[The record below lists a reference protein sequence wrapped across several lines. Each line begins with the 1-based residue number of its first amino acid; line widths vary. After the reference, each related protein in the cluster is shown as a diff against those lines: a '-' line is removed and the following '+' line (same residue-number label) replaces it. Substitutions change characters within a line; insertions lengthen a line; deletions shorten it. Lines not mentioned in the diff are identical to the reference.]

1 MKTKRTWCVPL
12 DSRYYYEPVSR
23 QKKAM
28 NGAES
33 LIRSFTAA
41 GVNVCFANPGTS
53 EMHLVQAVDAVP
65 EMRAVLSL
73 FEGVCTGAA
82 DGYGRMTGIPATTL
96 LHLGPGL
103 GNGIANLHNARRAST
118 PVINL
123 IGNHALYHVDY
134 DAPLTSDI
142 DTLAKNV
149 SSWVKG
155 DSTASSLA
163 SDGMLALQFALTAK
177 PGSAGQ
183 ISTMIIPADAC
194 WNEAGAAA
202 SYLDVP
208 ERRTVDDKVITEVAQ
223 LLDDNSMILINS
235 DGLSIEAR
243 IAANRISE
251 KTGCRV
257 SMTPFPSRVD
267 GGAGLPGCE
276 RLPYFP
282 EQVMAAL
289 NGVEKLILAGADAP
303 VSFFAYPNTPS
314 ILVPDNCAVVRLSE
328 SEEDTTQALESLAD
342 FLSVAGE
349 GYSINQLAD
358 LELPTGEL
366 SIRTISAAIAA
377 LIPEG
382 TIICGDSG
390 GGGAAFGPCQ
400 TARPNT
406 WLNLTGGSIGQGG
419 PVAVGA
425 AVACPDRPV
434 LALLGDGASM
444 YTNQSFWTQAREG
457 LNVTT
462 VIFNNSKY
470 GILETEYL
478 RLGVNEVGE
487 RAADLFDLS
496 RPAIDFVQLG
506 NSMGVPGQAVET
518 AEQFVVALE
527 RSLSESG
534 PSLIEARL

>member
-1 MKTKRTWCVPL
+1 
-12 DSRYYYEPVSR
+12 
-23 QKKAM
+23 M

-33 LIRSFTAA
+33 LIRSLTAA
-41 GVNVCFANPGTS
+41 GVDVCFANPGTS

-82 DGYGRMTGIPATTL
+82 DGYGRMTGRPATTL

-123 IGNHALYHVDY
+123 IGNHALYHVGF

-142 DTLAKNV
+142 DTLAQNV

-163 SDGMLALQFALTAK
+163 TDGMLALQSAMTAK

-194 WNEAGAAA
+194 WNEHGTSA
-202 SYLDVP
+202 SYIAAPLAVP
-208 ERRTVDDKVITEVAQ
+208 ERRKVDDKVVSEVAQ
-223 LLDDNSMILINS
+223 LLDNNSMILIDS

-243 IAANRISE
+243 IAVNRIAE

-282 EQVMAAL
+282 EQVLAAL
-289 NGVEKLILAGADAP
+289 SGVEKLILAGADSP

-314 ILVPDNCAVVRLSE
+314 VLVPESCAVIRLSE
-328 SEEDTTQALESLAD
+328 SAEDTTQALESLAD
-342 FLSVAGE
+342 LLGVSGG
-349 GYSINQLAD
+349 GYAMNPLA
-358 LELPTGEL
+358 ELQRPTGKL
-366 SIRTISAAIAA
+366 SARTLSAAIAA

-382 TIICGDSG
+382 AIICGDSG

-400 TARPNT
+400 SARPNT

-419 PVAVGA
+419 PVAIGA
-425 AVACPDRPV
+425 AVACPDQPV
-434 LALLGDGASM
+434 LALLGDGACM

-478 RLGVNEVGE
+478 RLGVNEVGA

-496 RPAIDFVQLG
+496 RPSIDFVQLG

-518 AEQFVVALE
+518 AEEFVQALE
-527 RSLSESG
+527 ASLSEPG

>member
-1 MKTKRTWCVPL
+1 
-12 DSRYYYEPVSR
+12 
-23 QKKAM
+23 M

-53 EMHLVQAVDAVP
+53 EMHLVQAIDAVP

-118 PVINL
+118 PIINL
-123 IGNHALYHVDY
+123 IGNHALYHVGF

-142 DTLAKNV
+142 DTLAQNV

-163 SDGMLALQFALTAK
+163 TDGMLALQAALTAK

-194 WNEAGAAA
+194 WNEEGAAVA
-202 SYLDVP
+202 SYMGAP
-208 ERRTVDDKVITEVAQ
+208 ERPRVDDRIVSEVAQ
-223 LLDDNSMILINS
+223 ILDANSMILINS
-235 DGLSIEAR
+235 DGLSKEAR
-243 IAANRISE
+243 IAANRIAE

-289 NGVEKLILAGADAP
+289 SGVEKLILAGADSP

-314 ILVPDNCAVVRLSE
+314 VLVPESCAVIRLSD

-342 FLSVAGE
+342 LLGVSGG
-349 GYSINQLAD
+349 GYAVNQMAV
-358 LELPTGEL
+358 LERPTGKL
-366 SIRTISAAIAA
+366 STRTISAAIAS

-382 TIICGDSG
+382 AIICGDSG

-425 AVACPDRPV
+425 AVACPDQPV

-478 RLGVNEVGE
+478 RLGVNEIGA

-496 RPAIDFVQLG
+496 GPSIDFVQLG

-518 AEQFVVALE
+518 AEEFVQALE
-527 RSLSESG
+527 SSLSEPG

>member
-1 MKTKRTWCVPL
+1 
-12 DSRYYYEPVSR
+12 
-23 QKKAM
+23 M

-53 EMHLVQAVDAVP
+53 EMHLVQAIDAVP

-82 DGYGRMTGIPATTL
+82 DGFGRMTGMPATTL

-123 IGNHALYHVDY
+123 IGNHAHYHVGY

-163 SDGMLALQFALTAK
+163 TDGMLALQSALTAK

-194 WNEAGAAA
+194 WNENGAVAPFIVA
-202 SYLDVP
+202 P
-208 ERRTVDDKVITEVAQ
+208 ERSKVDDKVVVEVAQ
-223 LLDDNSMILINS
+223 LLDSNSMILIDS
-235 DGLSIEAR
+235 DGLSVDAR
-243 IAANRISE
+243 IAANRISQ

-257 SMTPFPSRVD
+257 SMTPFPARVD
-267 GGAGLPGCE
+267 GGAGMPGCE

-289 NGVEKLILAGADAP
+289 AGVEKLILAGADSP

-314 ILVPDNCAVVRLSE
+314 VLVPENCAVVRLSE
-328 SEEDTTQALESLAD
+328 RQEDTTQALQSLAD
-342 FLSVAGE
+342 FLGVSGDD
-349 GYSINQLAD
+349 YSMNPLAD
-358 LELPTGEL
+358 LQRPIGEL
-366 SIRTISAAIAA
+366 STRTISAAIAA

-382 TIICGDSG
+382 AIICGDSG

-400 TARPNT
+400 SARPNT

-496 RPAIDFVQLG
+496 RPAINFVQLA

-518 AEQFVVALE
+518 AEEFVAALE
-527 RSLSESG
+527 SSLSEPG

>member
-1 MKTKRTWCVPL
+1 
-12 DSRYYYEPVSR
+12 
-23 QKKAM
+23 
-28 NGAES
+28 
-33 LIRSFTAA
+33 
-41 GVNVCFANPGTS
+41 
-53 EMHLVQAVDAVP
+53 
-65 EMRAVLSL
+65 
-73 FEGVCTGAA
+73 
-82 DGYGRMTGIPATTL
+82 
-96 LHLGPGL
+96 
-103 GNGIANLHNARRAST
+103 LHNARRAST
-118 PVINL
+118 PIINL

-149 SSWVKG
+149 SSWVNG
-155 DSTASSLA
+155 ESTASSLA
-163 SDGMLALQFALTAK
+163 RDGMLALQSALTAK
-177 PGSAGQ
+177 PGSTGQ

-194 WNEAGAAA
+194 WNEEGVAA
-202 SYLDVP
+202 SYMAVQG
-208 ERRTVDDKVITEVAQ
+208 RRKVDDKVVSKVAQ
-223 LLDDNSMILINS
+223 LLDNTSMILINS

-243 IAANRISE
+243 IAANRISA

-282 EQVMAAL
+282 EQVQGVL
-289 NGVEKLILAGADAP
+289 NGVEKLILAGADSP
-303 VSFFAYPNTPS
+303 VSFFAYPNTPRE
-314 ILVPDNCAVVRLSE
+314 LVPENCAVVRLSE
-328 SEEDTTQALESLAD
+328 SEEDTTHSLESVAD
-342 FLSVAGE
+342 FLGVSG
-349 GYSINQLAD
+349 GDYSTNQLAD
-358 LELPTGEL
+358 LERPTGQL
-366 SIRTISAAIAA
+366 STRTISAAIAA

-400 TARPNT
+400 SARPNT

-496 RPAIDFVQLG
+496 RPSIDFVQLG
-506 NSMGVPGQAVET
+506 NSMGVPGQAVEN
-518 AEQFVVALE
+518 AEEFVVALE
-527 RSLSESG
+527 SSLSEPG
-534 PSLIEARL
+534 PRLIEARL

>member
-1 MKTKRTWCVPL
+1 
-12 DSRYYYEPVSR
+12 
-23 QKKAM
+23 M

-53 EMHLVQAVDAVP
+53 EMHLVQAIDAVP

-118 PVINL
+118 PIINL
-123 IGNHALYHVDY
+123 IGNHALYHVGF

-142 DTLAKNV
+142 DTLAQNV

-163 SDGMLALQFALTAK
+163 TDGMLALQAALTAK
-177 PGSAGQ
+177 PGSGGQ

-194 WNEAGAAA
+194 WNEEGAAVA
-202 SYLDVP
+202 SYISAP
-208 ERRTVDDKVITEVAQ
+208 ERPRVDDRVISEVAQ
-223 LLDDNSMILINS
+223 MLDANSMILINS

-243 IAANRISE
+243 IAANRIAD

-282 EQVMAAL
+282 EQVLAAL
-289 NGVEKLILAGADAP
+289 SGVEKLILAGADSP

-314 ILVPDNCAVVRLSE
+314 VLVPESCAVTRLSE

-342 FLSVAGE
+342 LLGVSGG
-349 GYSINQLAD
+349 GYAVNQMA
-358 LELPTGEL
+358 EQERPTGKL
-366 SIRTISAAIAA
+366 STRTISAAIAS

-425 AVACPDRPV
+425 AVACPDQPV

-478 RLGVNEVGE
+478 RLGVNEIGE

-496 RPAIDFVQLG
+496 GPSIDFVQLG
-506 NSMGVPGQAVET
+506 NSMGVPGRAVET
-518 AEQFVVALE
+518 AEEFVQALE
-527 RSLSESG
+527 SSLSEPG

>member
-1 MKTKRTWCVPL
+1 
-12 DSRYYYEPVSR
+12 
-23 QKKAM
+23 M

-82 DGYGRMTGIPATTL
+82 DGYGRMTGMPATTL

-123 IGNHALYHVDY
+123 IGNHALYHMDY

-142 DTLAKNV
+142 GTLAKNV

-163 SDGMLALQFALTAK
+163 TDGMLALQFALTAK

-194 WNEAGAAA
+194 WNEEGAAA
-202 SYLDVP
+202 SYINAP
-208 ERRTVDDKVITEVAQ
+208 ERRKVDDKVVSEVAQ
-223 LLDDNSMILINS
+223 LLDNSSMILINS

-282 EQVMAAL
+282 EQVLAAL
-289 NGVEKLILAGADAP
+289 NGVEKLILAGADSP

-314 ILVPDNCAVVRLSE
+314 VLVPKNCAVVRLSE

-342 FLSVAGE
+342 FLGVSGG

-358 LELPTGEL
+358 LERPTGEL
-366 SIRTISAAIAA
+366 STRTISAAIAA

-382 TIICGDSG
+382 AIICGDSG

-400 TARPNT
+400 SARPNT

-487 RAADLFDLS
+487 RVADLFDLS
-496 RPAIDFVQLG
+496 RPSIDFVQLG

-518 AEQFVVALE
+518 AEEFVAALE